1 MNSADAYPYERM
13 ARIIFAS
20 GLLVALVACDDRVER
35 PIEDLP
41 YPQAELAR
49 FQTVVDTLFKRC
61 QHLDSLACDT
71 LIGEL
76 EDPRLAHT
84 RPALIADGYWSYV
97 ASHAWSN
104 PVPLA
109 RMDAFARQTQ
119 SEGLRNWVLLLRGK
133 QALEFLRVDTA
144 LSLCTQALPGFL
156 EMADTFGIMTC
167 TFDIGTI
174 HLYRL
179 DQPREFLRFW
189 PTRERF
195 TVDTFDLFT
204 NAAHSGTAYRNLGL
218 TDSARLQLA
227 IMDRLRPTVD
237 RFAPRNL
244 SNKVY
249 HDDLL
254 FTIRCTEASRTKQVD
269 MDELHKLFADEVTL
283 VESNYLKY
291 GWNPI
296 TVRIDYANALIANG
310 RDTEA
315 LTVLKEGEHI
325 LANCARCK
333 YHAIEF
339 YQLLVS
345 ILKARKDLAGAFHY
359 QELHMRAKEELDM
372 QERRAKT
379 DQALINL
386 RFEHQRDSLVMVN
399 EREQAAAEKATARSR
414 SQRNL
419 LLIGAVL
426 GLVIVVLLWNHYR
439 QRRTI
444 EMERMRTRLSRDLHD
459 DIGSTLSSISILSS
473 VARKKAEADHDP
485 EAAASLAKISD
496 RSQRL
501 MRNMSDIVWSVDPK
515 NDSIEDLL
523 ARMRE
528 FSTSLFELK
537 GIAHTFDQ
545 PAVIPA
551 ISLSAETKNNIY
563 LLFKEAVNNVAKHS
577 QCTHVRVSTAL
588 EQNMLHLVVKDDGLG
603 MDLGARTNGH
613 GGNGLRNMRERAAE
627 MRAVLHLV
635 SDPGNGTTITLDV
648 PLRG

>member
-1 MNSADAYPYERM
+1 M
-13 ARIIFAS
+13 
-20 GLLVALVACDDRVER
+20 
-35 PIEDLP
+35 
-41 YPQAELAR
+41 
-49 FQTVVDTLFKRC
+49 DTLLKRC
-61 QHLDSLACDT
+61 QHSDSLACDT

-84 RPALIADGYWSYV
+84 KPALIADGYWSYV

-119 SEGLRNWVLLLRGK
+119 SDCLRNWVLLLRGT
-133 QALEFLRVDTA
+133 QASGYMRLDSA
-144 LSLCTQALPGFL
+144 LSIYTDALPRFL
-156 EMADTFGIMTC
+156 EMADTLGIMTC
-167 TFDIGTI
+167 TYEMGTLY
-174 HLYRL
+174 LYRL
-179 DQPREFLRFW
+179 DQPREFMRYW
-189 PTRERF
+189 RTRDRF
-195 TVDTFDLFT
+195 TVDTLDLFL
-204 NAAHSGTAYRNLGL
+204 NAGHLGTAYRNLGL

-237 RFAPRNL
+237 RLAPGDQ

-254 FTIRCTEASRTKQVD
+254 FTIRCTEATRTQQVD
-269 MDELHKLFADEVTL
+269 MDELRKLFEDEVAL
-283 VESNYLKY
+283 VEGGYLKH

-310 RDTEA
+310 RDQEA

-386 RFEHQRDSLVMVN
+386 RFEHQRDSLVMTN
-399 EREQAAAEKATARSR
+399 EREQATLVEATARSR

-419 LLIGAVL
+419 LLFGAAL
-426 GLVIVVLLWNHYR
+426 GLVIAALLVNR
-439 QRRTI
+439 FRLRRAI
-444 EMERMRTRLSRDLHD
+444 QIERMRARLSRDLHD
-459 DIGSTLSSISILSS
+459 DIGSTLSSINILSS

-485 EAAASLAKISD
+485 DAAASLAKISD

-515 NDSIEDLL
+515 KDSIEDLL

-528 FSTSLFELK
+528 FSTSLFEAK
-537 GIAHTFDQ
+537 GIAHSFDQ

-551 ISLSAETKNNIY
+551 IGLSAETKNNIY

-577 QCTHVRVSTAL
+577 QCTHVQVSTTL

-603 MDLGARTNGH
+603 MDPDAPTSGH

-627 MRAVLHLV
+627 MRAELHLV
-635 SDPGNGTTITLDV
+635 SAPGNGTTITLDV